1 LCEFTHSDII
11 FTSNLQARFS
21 NYPKKKKKKKK
32 KTHTKLII
40 KTLRY
45 LMGIVYWGITFIKE
59 KDFKFYTDADYNIPM
74 YNWWNLHIF
83 LL

>member
-1 LCEFTHSDII
+1 VNLLTRILFLHQIYKLGFPII
-11 FTSNLQARFS
+11 Q
-21 NYPKKKKKKKK
+21 KKKKKKKK

>member
-1 LCEFTHSDII
+1 
-11 FTSNLQARFS
+11 
-21 NYPKKKKKKKK
+21 
-32 KTHTKLII
+32 
-40 KTLRY
+40 
-45 LMGIVYWGITFIKE
+45 MGIVYWGITFIKE